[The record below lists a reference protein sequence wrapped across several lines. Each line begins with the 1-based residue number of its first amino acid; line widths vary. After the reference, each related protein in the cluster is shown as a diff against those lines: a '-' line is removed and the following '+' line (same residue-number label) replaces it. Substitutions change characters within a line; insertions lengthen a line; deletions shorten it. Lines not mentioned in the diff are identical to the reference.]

1 MTPNTTDT
9 SPPGRARRRRLTTAL
24 TVLAFIAIGADAL
37 YAISLIEGAVI
48 ILIFSALLAYLIYPL
63 VQFLGRRLPHPLAI
77 AVAHLLVAGALA
89 VGMYIVISSLIQQSS
104 ALAQSIQFL
113 LSPAG

>member
-9 SPPGRARRRRLTTAL
+9 AHENASTDAPPSGRARRRRLTTAL
-24 TVLAFIAIGADAL
+24 TVLAVIAIIAVAL

-48 ILIFSALLAYLIYPL
+48 ILLFAALLAYLIYPL
-63 VQFLGRRLPHPLAI
+63 VQFLGRRLPHTLAI

-89 VGMYIVISSLIQQSS
+89 VGMYI
-104 ALAQSIQFL
+104 
-113 LSPAG
+113 